1 MSTTKIEKNSEEITG
16 VVPCPAVLAPGDE
29 VAKVMAKPPFSLLI
43 MKEGCQQ
50 RGLYFF
56 SCLLKS
62 LALGGVPIAFR

>member
-1 MSTTKIEKNSEEITG
+1 VSTTKTEKNSEEITG

-50 RGLYFF
+50 RGFIF
-56 SCLLKS
+56 SLVFLNLL
-62 LALGGVPIAFR
+62 L